1 MPPLRPYLLR
11 VDYRFGARDDP
22 DARARVAGVV
32 EQALRGIG
40 VRDSETAVKLQHLR
54 EGATPRRVVL
64 ATD

>member
-11 VDYRFGARDDP
+11 VDYRFGALDDP

-32 EQALRGIG
+32 ERALRGI
-40 VRDSETAVKLQHLR
+40 RDSETAVKLQHLR
-54 EGATPRRVVL
+54 EGATPRRVAL